1 MDHPFRSAAFGGF
14 NRQDVLDYLEKTA
27 AENAQ
32 KQQELQRCLEE
43 AEEDRRKLASQESDQ
58 EERVTILNRDRESL
72 SQQLEQVK
80 AVLEASRE
88 REEAQSR
95 ELEELRRER
104 DSLRRRVAEL
114 EPGAQPTR
122 PSRSGPPGWELEAHC
137 RAQNVLN
144 EADGQARELRRGME
158 QWLGPGPAGVRRPA
172 QRGGVHRL
180 HAADQLEKAGKC
192 LEQVNALLLT
202 RMWPEELSRAYDS
215 TDREKVPGAHAAD
228 RAVNMDLD
236 GSVSGF
242 RRRRGRSLFAV

>member
-27 AENAQ
+27 AENAR
-32 KQQELQRCLEE
+32 KQQELQRRLEE

-72 SQQLEQVK
+72 GQQLEQVK

-114 EPGAQPTR
+114 EPGAAAYTAVKER
-122 PSRSGPPGWELEAHC
+122 AAGVELEAHC
-137 RAQNVLN
+137 RARNELN
-144 EADGQARELRRGME
+144 EAD
-158 QWLGPGPAGVRRPA
+158 
-172 QRGGVHRL
+172 
-180 HAADQLEKAGKC
+180 
-192 LEQVNALLLT
+192 
-202 RMWPEELSRAYDS
+202 
-215 TDREKVPGAHAAD
+215 
-228 RAVNMDLD
+228 
-236 GSVSGF
+236 
-242 RRRRGRSLFAV
+242 